1 MNKNKIE
8 QINKTVIVYQW
19 EQNNSGLKQ
28 YSICILTTFYI
39 ASYYKNHQYKKNT
52 KVKTEINMF

>member
-1 MNKNKIE
+1 MKITEVKMNKNLIK

-19 EQNNSGLKQ
+19 QQNNLLK
-28 YSICILTTFYI
+28 TFYI